1 MSDDLRSLLA
11 RAAEHAVRYR
21 DGLPGAT
28 ARAAESYYDSRARMR
43 APVPE
48 TGEDP
53 AAVLDELVALSEP
66 GLMPITGPR
75 FFGWVMGASHPAGVA
90 ADVLVSAWG
99 QNAGY
104 HTATPSA
111 AAMEEIAEGW
121 LLDILD
127 LPRQCSIGFATG
139 ATVANAT
146 CLSAARTRTL
156 LTAGWDP
163 DADGLFGAP
172 PVEIFIGA
180 DAHSSLFSSLQ
191 MIGFGYNRVTRIATD
206 AQGRMDPRM
215 LALSVSETAGPKIII
230 AQAGQINTGAFDDFE
245 AIADIAARA
254 GAWLHV
260 DGAFG
265 LWARAT
271 PTHNHLTKGIDR
283 ADSWG
288 TDGHKWLQVPYDCGF
303 AIVKDREAHQRSMTQ
318 WSSYL
323 PAINPGDR
331 VPSALVPELS
341 RRARGVPV
349 WTMLKTLGREG
360 IAELVVHHCACAGR
374 MAERLAAEPGIR
386 ILNDVVINQVA
397 VSFGEGNLA
406 ERKAATEAVI
416 AQVQHD
422 GVCFAAG
429 ANWHGEWIMR
439 LSVTSGATTM
449 ADIDMSADAIVAAW
463 RAVQARSAAGRAA

>member
-1 MSDDLRSLLA
+1 MTDTLRDLLH
-11 RAAEHAVRYR
+11 RAADHAARYR
-21 DGLPGAT
+21 EGLPSALG
-28 ARAAESYYDSRARMR
+28 RPAESYMQARDKMR
-43 APVPE
+43 RPVPE
-48 TGEDP
+48 SGTD
-53 AAVLDELVALSEP
+53 AASMLEELVAMSEP

-75 FFGWVMGASHPAGVA
+75 FFGWVMGGSHPAGVA
-90 ADVLVSAWG
+90 ADLLVAAWG

-104 HTATPSA
+104 HTPTPASS
-111 AAMEEIAEGW
+111 AMEEVAEEW

-127 LPRQCSIGFATG
+127 LPRESRIGFATG

-156 LTAGWDP
+156 LNVGWDP

-172 PVEIFIGA
+172 PVHVFIGA

-191 MIGFGYNRVTRIATD
+191 MIGFGYNRVTKIDTD
-206 AQGRMDPRM
+206 DQGRILPA
-215 LALSVSETAGPKIII
+215 ALERAVKAASGPKIVI
-230 AQAGQINTGAFDDFE
+230 AQAGQINTGAFDPFT
-245 AIADIAARA
+245 DIAAIAGDA
-254 GAWLHV
+254 GAWLHI

-271 PTHNHLTKGIDR
+271 RSRRHLTEGIEL

-303 AIVKDREAHQRSMTQ
+303 AIVKDREAHQRAMTQ

-349 WTMLKTLGREG
+349 WAMLRTLGREG
-360 IAELVVHHCACAGR
+360 IADLVAHHCDCAML
-374 MAERLAAEPGIR
+374 MAKRLAAEPGIR
-386 ILNDVVINQVA
+386 VLNDVVINQVA
-397 VSFGEGNLA
+397 VEFGAGDVA
-406 ERKAATEAVI
+406 ARKAATEAVI
-416 AQVQHD
+416 AQVQAD
-422 GVCFAAG
+422 GVCFAGG
-429 ANWHGEWIMR
+429 ANWHGNWVMR
-439 LSVTSGATTM
+439 LSVTSVATEV
-449 ADIDMSADAIVAAW
+449 ADIETSADAIIAAW
-463 RAVQARSAAGRAA
+463 RKVQSAATAGPAA